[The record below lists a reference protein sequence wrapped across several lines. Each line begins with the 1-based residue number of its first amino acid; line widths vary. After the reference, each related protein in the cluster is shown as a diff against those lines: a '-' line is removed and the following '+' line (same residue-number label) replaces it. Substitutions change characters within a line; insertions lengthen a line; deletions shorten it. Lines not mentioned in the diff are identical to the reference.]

1 MARTGKDRIGKRVTG
16 EKQKN
21 DDYYRIRVVMFL
33 LAHKES
39 NQSEMQ
45 QKKQYGLSRM
55 NRGSLK
61 ILLEKMIESKWIK
74 SFKDPHSKNV
84 TVYTLNKKGLQLA
97 NTIHDLHHKDENHP
111 LFDFETFKDVK
122 LLGLLN
128 D

>member
-1 MARTGKDRIGKRVTG
+1 
-16 EKQKN
+16 
-21 DDYYRIRVVMFL
+21 MFL

-45 QKKQYGLSRM
+45 HKKQYGLSRM

-61 ILLEKMIESKWIK
+61 ILLEKMLESKWIK

-97 NTIHDLHHKDENHP
+97 NTIQDLHHKDENHP